1 MSLLYSVSAPLSFG
15 EGLGVRLPQETISK
29 TENKTVILNT
39 KFEIIPLKLEYFIAK
54 RLITAKDHKS
64 SISAPIIKIAIIA
77 IALGMIMMIV
87 SIATGIG
94 LQQKIR
100 QKVSAFNGHI
110 IISGYNDNNSD
121 VSTKPIS
128 IQQSFYP
135 NFKNVDGIQH
145 VQAVASK
152 AGIIRTESAF
162 EGIIFKGVGNDYQ
175 TENLKEYLTEGR
187 LPNFKSNLNEEVLI
201 SQYLCNRLG
210 LKLGDKFVTYFM
222 KENDEGFNLR
232 NFKIVGI
239 YNSGFQEFD
248 ASYVI
253 GDIRHLQRINKW
265 KPDQIGAFEVFVNNF
280 TQIEPIGQ
288 QVYQETSSILDSQ
301 TIVEKY
307 YYIFEW
313 LKLFDFNIIIILI
326 VMIAVSTINMVVA
339 LLVLILER
347 TQMIG
352 ILKSLGA
359 NNWSI
364 RKVFLYNAAYLIG
377 RGLLWGNVIGIGL
390 LLIQK
395 YFGIIKLNPESYYVN
410 VAPVDINLFY
420 IFLLNIGTVVIC
432 LLVLLIPSFIIT
444 KITPSKSIRF
454 E

>member
-1 MSLLYSVSAPLSFG
+1 
-15 EGLGVRLPQETISK
+15 
-29 TENKTVILNT
+29 LNT

-64 SISAPIIKIAIIA
+64 SISAPIIKIAITA

-94 LQQKIR
+94 LQEKIR

-121 VSTKPIS
+121 VSTRPIS
-128 IQQSFYP
+128 IYQNFYP
-135 NFKNVDGIQH
+135 NFKTVDGIQH
-145 VQAVASK
+145 IQAVASK
-152 AGIIRTESAF
+152 GGMIRTESAF
-162 EGIIFKGVGNDYQ
+162 EGIIFKGVGKEYQ
-175 TENLKEYLTEGR
+175 TDNLKEYLVEGR
-187 LPNFKSNLNEEVLI
+187 LPDFKTILNEETLI

-222 KENDEGFNLR
+222 KEDSEGYNLR

-248 ASYVI
+248 ANYVI
-253 GDIRHLQRINKW
+253 GDIRHVQRINKW
-265 KPDQIGAFEVFVNNF
+265 KSDQIGAFEVFVDDF
-280 TQIEPIGQ
+280 TEIESKGQ
-288 QVYQETSSILDSQ
+288 QIYQETSSTLDSQ
-301 TIVEKY
+301 TIVEKF

-313 LKLFDFNIIIILI
+313 LKLFDFNILVILI

-352 ILKSLGA
+352 ILKALGA
-359 NNWSI
+359 NNWSV
-364 RKVFLYNAAYLIG
+364 RKIFLYNAFYLIL
-377 RGLLWGNVIGIGL
+377 RGLLLGNAIGIGV

-395 YFGIIKLNPESYYVN
+395 YFGVIQLNPENYYVN
-410 VAPVDINLFY
+410 QAPVYFNLGY
-420 IFLLNIGTVVIC
+420 ILALNLLTVGVC
-432 LLVLLIPSFIIT
+432 FLVLLIPSYIIT
-444 KITPSKSIRF
+444 KISPIKAIRY

>member
-1 MSLLYSVSAPLSFG
+1 MAKTFFTFVS
-15 EGLGVRLPQETISK
+15 TIPPK
-29 TENKTVILNT
+29 
-39 KFEIIPLKLEYFIAK
+39 LKLEYFIAK
-54 RLITAKDHKS
+54 RFITSKDHKS
-64 SISAPIIKIAIIA
+64 SISAPIIKIAITA

-100 QKVSAFNGHI
+100 EKVSAFNGHI

-128 IQQSFYP
+128 IHQNFYP
-135 NFKNVDGIQH
+135 NFKNVEGITH

-152 AGIIRTESAF
+152 AGMIRTESAF
-162 EGIIFKGVGNDYQ
+162 EGVIFKGVGKDYQ
-175 TENLKEYLTEGR
+175 TDNLSEYLVEGTF
-187 LPNFKSNLNEEVLI
+187 PNFKANLNQEVLI

-222 KENDEGFNLR
+222 KENSEGYNLR

-248 ASYVI
+248 ANYVI
-253 GDIRHLQRINKW
+253 TDIRHIQRINKW
-265 KPDQIGAFEVFVNNF
+265 LSDEIGSFEVFVQDF
-280 TQIEPIGQ
+280 DQIEGKGQ
-288 QVYQETSSILDSQ
+288 QVYQETSSTLDSQ
-301 TIVEKY
+301 TIVDKFY
-307 YYIFEW
+307 FIFEW
-313 LKLFDFNIIIILI
+313 LKLFDFNILVILI
-326 VMIAVSTINMVVA
+326 VMIAVSSINMVVA

-364 RKVFLYNAAYLIG
+364 RKIFLYNAAYLIG
-377 RGLLWGNVIGIGL
+377 CGLLWGNVIGIGL
-390 LLIQK
+390 LLVQK

-410 VAPVDINLFY
+410 VAPVDINLYY
-420 IFLLNIGTVVIC
+420 ILFLNIGTVVIC
-432 LLVLLIPSFIIT
+432 LLVLLIPSYIIT

>member
-1 MSLLYSVSAPLSFG
+1 
-15 EGLGVRLPQETISK
+15 
-29 TENKTVILNT
+29 
-39 KFEIIPLKLEYFIAK
+39 
-54 RLITAKDHKS
+54 
-64 SISAPIIKIAIIA
+64 
-77 IALGMIMMIV
+77 MIMMMV
-87 SIATGIG
+87 SIATGMG

-121 VSTKPIS
+121 VSTTPVSKK
-128 IQQSFYP
+128 QNFYP
-135 NFKNVDGIQH
+135 KFTSVDGIAH
-145 VQAVASK
+145 IQAVASK
-152 AGIIRTESAF
+152 AGIIRTETAF
-162 EGIIFKGVGNDYQ
+162 EGVIFKGVGADYD
-175 TENLKEYLTEGR
+175 TANLKEYLVAGR

-201 SQYLCNRLG
+201 SQYLANRLG
-210 LKLGDKFVTYFM
+210 LKNNDTFVTYFM
-222 KENDEGFNLR
+222 KENGEGYNLR
-232 NFKIVGI
+232 NFKIVGV

-248 ASYVI
+248 ATYVI
-253 GDIRHLQRINKW
+253 GDIRHVQRINKW
-265 KPDQIGAFEVFVNNF
+265 KPDEVGAFEVFVNDF
-280 TQIEPIGQ
+280 TQIEQKGQ
-288 QVYQETSSILDSQ
+288 EVYQETSSTLDSQ

-313 LKLFDFNIIIILI
+313 LKLFDVNILVILI

-364 RKVFLYNAAYLIG
+364 RKIFLYNAAYLIG
-377 RGLLWGNVIGIGL
+377 RGLLWGNGIGL
-390 LLIQK
+390 TLLLLQK

-410 VAPVDINLFY
+410 EAPVDINLFY
-420 IFLLNIGTVVIC
+420 LLLLNIGTVVVC
-432 LLVLLIPSFIIT
+432 LVVLLIPSYIIT